1 MLRGDVIKAK
11 DFRWTLEG
19 NITYN
24 KNRILDIPRDS
35 VVAGT
40 TILAEGFPLNS
51 LFLVP
56 YAGVNPA
63 NGNAQYTKRDGTT
76 TMVYTPNDKVI
87 HGTSDA
93 PLFGAVSTNFSYKG
107 FDLAAQLN
115 FFLNRVMYN
124 NDRVNVTDP
133 SYFFDNM
140 HVALLKE
147 WRKPGDITDV
157 PRPTSGTAGGTAP
170 ANPFQTQTTRFL
182 EDASFWR
189 LRNVTLGYTFNSTLL
204 SKANI
209 RSARLFVQGQNYWT
223 KTDFQSFDP
232 EFSGAVLN
240 GAQYP
245 ALVQTT
251 VGLSIGF

>member
-1 MLRGDVIKAK
+1 
-11 DFRWTLEG
+11 
-19 NITYN
+19 
-24 KNRILDIPRDS
+24 
-35 VVAGT
+35 
-40 TILAEGFPLNS
+40 
-51 LFLVP
+51 
-56 YAGVNPA
+56 
-63 NGNAQYTKRDGTT
+63 
-76 TMVYTPNDKVI
+76 
-87 HGTSDA
+87 
-93 PLFGAVSTNFSYKG
+93 
-107 FDLAAQLN
+107 
-115 FFLNRVMYN
+115 
-124 NDRVNVTDP
+124 VNVTNP
-133 SYFFDNM
+133 SFFFDNM

-157 PRPTSGTAGGTAP
+157 PRPTSGTLGGTVP

-189 LRNVTLGYTFNSTLL
+189 LRNVTLGYTVPSTLL

-209 RSARLFVQGQNYWT
+209 RSARLFIQGQNYWT

-232 EFSGAVLN
+232 EFSSAVLN